1 MGKAR
6 RVAKLAKRT
15 GGNSGSTSNSGSSI
29 RPAFSWKETLGRM
42 AKVAPR
48 VLLMTLLLVGLQ
60 AGASLLKIPFLSTPL
75 GQLAMFGVVYFVMFR
90 WIYADVLPNNKISG
104 TKISSTK
111 Q

>member
-15 GGNSGSTSNSGSSI
+15 GSSNSNTGSSA
-29 RPAFSWKETLGRM
+29 RPVFSWKETLGRM

-60 AGASLLKIPFLSTPL
+60 AGASLLKIPYLSTPL

-90 WIYADVLPNNKISG
+90 WIYADVLPNNKLSNN
-104 TKISSTK
+104 KR
-111 Q
+111 

>member
-6 RVAKLAKRT
+6 RIAKLARRT
-15 GGNSGSTSNSGSSI
+15 EGSKSTREA
-29 RPAFSWKETLGRM
+29 RPVFSWKETLGRM

-75 GQLAMFGVVYFVMFR
+75 GQLVMFGAVYFVMFR
-90 WIYADVLPNNKISG
+90 WIYADVLPNNKLPNN
-104 TKISSTK
+104 KR
-111 Q
+111 

>member
-6 RVAKLAKRT
+6 RIAKLAKRT
-15 GGNSGSTSNSGSSI
+15 GSSSSNTGSSNI

-90 WIYADVLPNNKISG
+90 WIYADVLPNNKLSNN
-104 TKISSTK
+104 KR
-111 Q
+111 

>member
-6 RVAKLAKRT
+6 REAKLAKRDD
-15 GGNSGSTSNSGSSI
+15 GSNHSKTGSSV

-90 WIYADVLPNNKISG
+90 WIYADVLPNNKSNN
-104 TKISSTK
+104 KLSSK
-111 Q
+111 R

>member
-15 GGNSGSTSNSGSSI
+15 SSNNSNTGSSV

-60 AGASLLKIPFLSTPL
+60 AGAALLKIPFLSTPL

-90 WIYADVLPNNKISG
+90 WIYADVLPNNKLTN
-104 TKISSTK
+104 TKR
-111 Q
+111 

>member
-6 RVAKLAKRT
+6 REAKLAKRT
-15 GGNSGSTSNSGSSI
+15 GGPSNGGSSNTGSSLK
-29 RPAFSWKETLGRM
+29 PAFSWKETLGRM

-90 WIYADVLPNNKISG
+90 WIYADVLPSRKR
-104 TKISSTK
+104 
-111 Q
+111 

>member
-6 RVAKLAKRT
+6 REAKLAKRED
-15 GGNSGSTSNSGSSI
+15 GGNSGSNSKTGSNI

-60 AGASLLKIPFLSTPL
+60 AGASLLKIPFLSSPL
-75 GQLAMFGVVYFVMFR
+75 GQLVMFGVVYFVMFR
-90 WIYADVLPNNKISG
+90 WIYADVLPNNKLSN
-104 TKISSTK
+104 KR
-111 Q
+111 

>member
-15 GGNSGSTSNSGSSI
+15 GGSNNAVPNTI
-29 RPAFSWKETLGRM
+29 RPAFSWKETMGRM

-60 AGASLLKIPFLSTPL
+60 AGASLLKIPFLSSPL

-90 WIYADVLPNNKISG
+90 WIYADVLPNNK
-104 TKISSTK
+104 SSNK
-111 Q
+111 P

>member
-15 GGNSGSTSNSGSSI
+15 DGSNPNASSSP
-29 RPAFSWKETLGRM
+29 RPVFSWKETLGRM

-75 GQLAMFGVVYFVMFR
+75 GQLVMFGVVYFVMFR
-90 WIYADVLPNNKISG
+90 WIYADVLPARKR
-104 TKISSTK
+104 
-111 Q
+111 

>member
-6 RVAKLAKRT
+6 RIAKLAKRT
-15 GGNSGSTSNSGSSI
+15 GSSSSSTGSSNI

-60 AGASLLKIPFLSTPL
+60 AGAALLKIPFLSTPL

-90 WIYADVLPNNKISG
+90 WIYADVLPNNKMSNN
-104 TKISSTK
+104 KR
-111 Q
+111 

>member
-6 RVAKLAKRT
+6 REAKLAKRT
-15 GGNSGSTSNSGSSI
+15 DGSNSSRNSNTGSSV

-75 GQLAMFGVVYFVMFR
+75 GQLVMFGVVYFVMFR
-90 WIYADVLPNNKISG
+90 WIYADVLPNNKL
-104 TKISSTK
+104 TNNKR
-111 Q
+111 

>member
-6 RVAKLAKRT
+6 RDAKIAKRT
-15 GGNSGSTSNSGSSI
+15 DGGNSNTGSSI
-29 RPAFSWKETLGRM
+29 RPVFSWKETMGRM

-60 AGASLLKIPFLSTPL
+60 AGASLLKIPYLNTPL

-90 WIYADVLPNNKISG
+90 WIYADVLPNRKR
-104 TKISSTK
+104 
-111 Q
+111 

>member
-6 RVAKLAKRT
+6 REAKLAKRGEGGSS
-15 GGNSGSTSNSGSSI
+15 GGNSNRKSSNGSGV

-60 AGASLLKIPFLSTPL
+60 AGASLLKIPYLNTPL

-90 WIYADVLPNNKISG
+90 WIYADVLPNNKL
-104 TKISSTK
+104 SSK
-111 Q
+111 R

>member
-6 RVAKLAKRT
+6 REAKLAKR
-15 GGNSGSTSNSGSSI
+15 GDGSNSGSNSKTGSSV

-60 AGASLLKIPFLSTPL
+60 AGAALLKIPFLSSPL

-90 WIYADVLPNNKISG
+90 WIYADVLPTRKR
-104 TKISSTK
+104 
-111 Q
+111 